1 MQENPDLNVEVRRE
15 RAEVDVNHALEP
27 KEEVVDRERTA
38 HGRKEK
44 DADAA
49 DVERAE
55 AQNVKA
61 ERVPHVKAERVQ
73 HVKADVEDA
82 QEVLK
87 EHPQERV
94 VAEENPVENPDV
106 EEAKNKV

>member
-1 MQENPDLNVEVRRE
+1 MQENLDLNVEVRRK
-15 RAEVDVNHALEP
+15 RAEVDANHALEP
-27 KEEVVDRERTA
+27 KEEVADRERTA
-38 HGRKEK
+38 RGRKEK

-49 DVERAE
+49 DVKRAE

-61 ERVPHVKAERVQ
+61 ERAPHVKAD
-73 HVKADVEDA
+73 AEDA

-94 VAEENPVENPDV
+94 VAEENLVENPDV
-106 EEAKNKV
+106 EEAKNNLFFF